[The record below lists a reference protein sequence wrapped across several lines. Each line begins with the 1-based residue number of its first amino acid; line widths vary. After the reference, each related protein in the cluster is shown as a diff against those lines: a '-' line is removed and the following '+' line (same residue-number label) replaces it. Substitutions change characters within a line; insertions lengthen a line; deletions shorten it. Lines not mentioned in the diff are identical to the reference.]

1 MITIATKGM
10 STNRYVW
17 TKFHCN
23 LKGWEEATR
32 WERLHEDALKGKF
45 MHRQKRSEVPWP
57 EIPTDFDE
65 WSPPRKKW
73 VWIFYNY
80 VEGNKVSEIFCNYV
94 HNVVMDITDEC
105 FVVINYRIIGGCVC
119 DCF

>member
-1 MITIATKGM
+1 M
-10 STNRYVW
+10 R
-17 TKFHCN
+17 
-23 LKGWEEATR
+23 EEATR

-45 MHRQKRSEVPWP
+45 MHRQKQSKVPWP
-57 EIPTDFDE
+57 EIPTDFNE

-73 VWIFYNY
+73 GWIFYNY
-80 VEGNKVSEIFCNYV
+80 VEGNKVSNIFHNYV
-94 HNVVMDITDEC
+94 HNIVMDITDEC